1 MRYDHGTGYAKGA
14 SASIMKTLGEIEAI
28 WNGEKLLPAGP
39 KRKKLRAKLKRVLIR
54 SSKVWYKKG
63 FNRGHRESFREW
75 KQIGRVPDVLKAQ
88 VERTF
93 IPGTSNTVYLQS
105 TLSSS
110 FRKSVRM

>member
-1 MRYDHGTGYAKGA
+1 MKYVHKASYAQGA

-28 WNGEKLLPAGP
+28 CNGEKLLPTGP
-39 KRKKLRAKLKRVLIR
+39 KRKKLRARLKRVLIK

-75 KQIGRVPDVLKAQ
+75 KQIGRVPNVLKAQ

-105 TLSSS
+105 TLSSA
-110 FRKSVRM
+110 FRKGI